1 MARIT
6 TPSTTSTITTH
17 PDILPVILSFADRQ
31 TLSRCMQV
39 NWKFFHIASPYLYS
53 NIRLIP
59 NEADAFLYGASFGP
73 IILADGSERD
83 LKRELLAMVKVL
95 NIERHQGCNGF
106 LATACSRWRGL
117 GVEFPSLNV
126 LRIWVG
132 PNMFEGGWFNCPWIP
147 NMSPQKLV
155 MRNVT
160 AISAGGSYTF
170 APRDLLCKVQKVVVV
185 VSKLR
190 NLSEINQDVLR
201 SHRRTSESLIQPG
214 TEAVIVFWTKSPDS
228 GWWAEAPLADYD
240 NIIDQI
246 VLCSLAEADRL
257 TICNAGSMYP
267 IMSENGDCTT
277 YASYEEREKEVTE
290 AVKRK
295 IEQVSRRR
303 GELARLAKRLESL
316 RFMTFG
322 DYLGKEEWKGE
333 FDAEEVDSWIL
344 S

>member
-1 MARIT
+1 MTLAT
-6 TPSTTSTITTH
+6 TPSTASPIMTH

-31 TLSRCMQV
+31 TLSRCMQAT
-39 NWKFFHIASPYLYS
+39 WKLFNLASPYLYS

-59 NEADAFLYGASFGP
+59 NEADAFLHGASFGP
-73 IILADGSERD
+73 IILEDGSERD

-117 GVEFPSLNV
+117 GIEFPSLNV
-126 LRIWVG
+126 LRVWVG

-160 AISAGGSYTF
+160 AISAGSSYTF
-170 APRDLLCKVQKVVVV
+170 APQGLLCKVQKVVVV
-185 VSKLR
+185 VPKLR
-190 NLSEINQDVLR
+190 NLSDINRDALN
-201 SHRRTSESLIQPG
+201 SRRRISESPIQPG
-214 TEAVIVFWTKSPDS
+214 TETVIVFWTEGPDS
-228 GWWAEAPLADYD
+228 GWWPEAPLADYD
-240 NIIDQI
+240 NIVDQI
-246 VLCSLAEADRL
+246 VLCSLAEADKL

-267 IMSENGDCTT
+267 VVSGNGACLT
-277 YASYEEREKEVTE
+277 YSSYQEREEEVAA

-295 IEQVSRRR
+295 VEQISRRR
-303 GELARLAKRLESL
+303 GELARLGKRLESL
-316 RFMTFG
+316 RFMSFG
-322 DYLGKEEWKGE
+322 EYLEKEEWKGE
-333 FDAEEVDSWIL
+333 FDSEEVAPWVL